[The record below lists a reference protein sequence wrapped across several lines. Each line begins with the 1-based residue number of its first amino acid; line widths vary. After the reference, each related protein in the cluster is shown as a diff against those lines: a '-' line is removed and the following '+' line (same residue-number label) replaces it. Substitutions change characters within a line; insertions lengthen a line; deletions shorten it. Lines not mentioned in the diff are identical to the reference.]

1 MDGNARIT
9 TTNKETS
16 SSNRKTRKEDLE
28 AAAEMIKRYNQKE
41 NVDE

>member
-1 MDGNARIT
+1 MDDDVRIT
-9 TTNKETS
+9 NEETS
-16 SSNRKTRKEDLE
+16 SSNCKTGKEALK